1 MIFLHVLN
9 GFWMFVFCRAFYG
22 WLAHCRHLRTVRKH
36 LGGLAFEEPII
47 MEDQAWSQGI
57 TEEWWTKNFLEGNV
71 KIVNMFFNLTD

>member
-1 MIFLHVLN
+1 
-9 GFWMFVFCRAFYG
+9 
-22 WLAHCRHLRTVRKH
+22 
-36 LGGLAFEEPII
+36 